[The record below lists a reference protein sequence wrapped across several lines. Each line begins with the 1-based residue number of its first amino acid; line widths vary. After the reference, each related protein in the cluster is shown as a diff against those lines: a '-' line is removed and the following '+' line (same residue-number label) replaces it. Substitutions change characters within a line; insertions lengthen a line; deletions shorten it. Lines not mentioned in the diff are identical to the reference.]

1 MPKRSRSPKQV
12 STKRSREAA
21 RQTKRRT
28 RPELSE
34 RDVYHY
40 EGTGAAHQQLI
51 NALCGPMFNEDGI
64 IPLVNNRFF
73 VIAADKNNAE
83 SVALTSTDI
92 PVDFDASTSCSGFKV
107 GEVLHKNKKVTNDLG
122 ITRGQGAITAE
133 LLRKIA
139 ALIALG
145 QVTQQQMLQQQH
157 EQMMAVLTGH
167 SAMAS
172 GGDVTQRRKKKQRKI
187 ALKEETTRDGGGSKF
202 NITGDLNPFKKLTGV
217 TSLKKDLCVSLYS
230 PTYEEDHWFMNEE
243 EMLERLENDSRL
255 KKKWDNLEALLDF
268 GFKHKGWFVHH
279 INHAYPTFM
288 PPNRY

>member
-1 MPKRSRSPKQV
+1 MPKRRSPKKV
-12 STKRSREAA
+12 PTKKSREAA
-21 RQTKRRT
+21 RQNKRRA

-40 EGTGAAHQQLI
+40 EGTGAAHQQLC

-83 SVALTSTDI
+83 SVALTSTEI
-92 PVDFDASTSCSGFKV
+92 PVDFDVSTSCSGFKV

-167 SAMAS
+167 SAIVS
-172 GGDVTQRRKKKQRKI
+172 GGDVEQRRTKKQRKNAI
-187 ALKEETTRDGGGSKF
+187 KEETNRDGGGSKF
-202 NITGDLNPFKKLTGV
+202 NITGDLNPFKKLTDI

-230 PTYEEDHWFMNEE
+230 PTYEKEEWFMNEE
-243 EMLERLENDSRL
+243 EMVERLENDSRL
-255 KKKWDNLEALLDF
+255 KKKWDNLGALLDF

-279 INHAYPTFM
+279 INHAHPTFM